1 MLTVFDK
8 IKNNMEEII
17 DFALACSV
25 SFGREVLEGTFKE
38 INDEDFKRVLMD
50 TYDKT
55 MHSDLSKYK
64 IRKHIRKA
72 LLQEIEGERK

>member
-1 MLTVFDK
+1 MTTVYDK

-17 DFALACSV
+17 DFVLACSV

-72 LLQEIEGERK
+72 LLQEVGEER

>member
-1 MLTVFDK
+1 MLTVFDE
-8 IKNNMEEII
+8 IKNNVEGII
-17 DFALACSV
+17 DFALACCI

-38 INDEDFKRVLMD
+38 ISDEDFKKVLLD

-72 LLQEIEGERK
+72 LLQKVEGEKQ

>member
-8 IKNNMEEII
+8 IKGDMEGII
-17 DFALACSV
+17 DFVLACSI

-38 INDEDFKRVLMD
+38 INDEDFKKILIE
-50 TYDKT
+50 TYDKA

-72 LLQEIEGERK
+72 LLQEVEGEKE